1 MKKYFIIGGIVL
13 AAAAAVW
20 FLFFSTNLNRKIV
33 IPYISHQKPRIDPH
47 IPSSVPIADKLD
59 EALFDGLF
67 NVSANA
73 SGIVYED
80 GLGEFMG
87 IDGNNVVT
95 IRLKPNRKW
104 HQSFEVRREKDDIH
118 IQKKKEILFTA
129 KDLNF
134 TLRRIQRLGSL
145 SPDYILVSQAV
156 EGFRFDGPDANN
168 EIHFKFK
175 PDRDWKEPDI
185 KEVLSFKILPYTSDM
200 NAPQYTDG
208 TGPYMFA
215 GSEQDRIFFY
225 ENPAGT
231 ALIPN
236 LVLAPFI
243 DNSTYTTEL
252 KNGAINS
259 LLSTPFG
266 SLSSVLS
273 DTADFFYKSNISTV
287 YFALLYNTERLN
299 LAQRKSLRALID
311 NRTLLQR
318 FFKIGTPQ
326 QRHIADYKGNRDN
339 YNDYLNFSLFPS
351 TSYYVQEKVVLPLKD
366 RGTPDRSVLPDT
378 VQIRTCVNFGF
389 REELSE
395 LADILNDPALFNGRV
410 RVKAVSNEE
419 IRKGNY
425 DAVLIPITGYRSNFL
440 FDLYDLFLREPD
452 FAVHKINL
460 ITDSDGRGN
469 RMINYNSFQA
479 DKNFFRIDLSKASPE
494 RAQYMKLLED
504 IYGFMATDEVGDK
517 QAYAQFVDEMDQDLA
532 LGSWLFSLPSLAY
545 FSTQFD
551 SSSIDLYGVASQL
564 STIEKWQERNN
575 K

>member
-20 FLFFSTNLNRKIV
+20 FLFFSTNLNQKIV

-87 IDGNNVVT
+87 IDRNNVVT

-175 PDRDWKEPDI
+175 TDRDWKEPDI

-200 NAPQYTDG
+200 NAPQYTNG

-225 ENPAGT
+225 ENPAGA

-252 KNGAINS
+252 KNGAINT

-425 DAVLIPITGYRSNFL
+425 DAVLIPVTGYRSNFL

-479 DKNFFRIDLSKASPE
+479 DKNFFRIDLSKPSPE

-564 STIEKWQERNN
+564 STIEQWQERKDN
-575 K
+575 